1 MQAGGASTAEA
12 WRRRISMRSV
22 YRSLFALAVIGL
34 SLAALPALAGVP
46 KVVVA
51 EEFGATW

>member
-1 MQAGGASTAEA
+1 
-12 WRRRISMRSV
+12 MRSV